1 MCEDLAMARTTSIP
15 LVDHTLLSQ
24 PESAADAILV
34 GSPAW
39 YAWLTDATSFAFRS
53 DHGTFTA
60 HKERRGHAREYWKA
74 YRRRAGRL
82 YRAYLGKSVEL
93 TLERLNAVAADLAGG
108 VADAIS
114 TTFDASLDI
123 TRDVMAVAE
132 DARKRHVA
140 SDAQHSTLDQP
151 DNVRN
156 RHTSTPA
163 LVPDDAQSLHLLATK
178 LAVPPYRANLLPRP
192 RLVEQLDVAIR
203 QGRKLILISAPA
215 GFGKTTAVVEWLH
228 QRMKDEG
235 RRMKNGD
242 ANATSHPSS
251 FIVHPFKVAWLSLDD
266 QDNHLGQF
274 LAYLI
279 AALET
284 LRPGIGADA
293 WALLRT
299 LAEQPPTQA
308 ILTILVNALADS
320 DDQVVLVLDDYH
332 TITLQPIHEA
342 VAFLLDRMPTQMH
355 VVMTSRAD
363 PPLPLAR
370 LRVRGS
376 LTEVRAAD
384 LRFTP
389 DEATA
394 LFDRVHGIHLPSD
407 AVTALESRTE
417 GWIAGLQ
424 LAALSLQQQEAAQ
437 IPAFLADFTG
447 SHHYVFDYLADE
459 VFQRQPD
466 AVRTF
471 LMQTA
476 ILARLCG
483 PLCDAVTGRGQGQT
497 MLEYLDQTNLFLIRL
512 DSRRHWYRY
521 HHLFQDF
528 LRERMERAIDRTGL
542 ALLHRRASAWFEQQG
557 LLGEA
562 VDHALSAQAWE
573 DAMRWLSPIMGN
585 EQFYDYYLD
594 WPRWLAVLPDSALQ
608 ADPDLCLRLAWI
620 LVLTGHAEA
629 AERPLGLA
637 ESIWRAAGNQLKVGE
652 LLGYH
657 ALALGFKEDF
667 PRAMQLAQQ
676 ALAKLPADAI
686 EQLGVPCFVLGYSNL
701 WFGHIGSA
709 TSLLTTA
716 LKAFQGSN
724 ERLLLLA
731 AAAALA
737 WASQLQ
743 GQIQRAAALYQDVI
757 HRAGDTTHLQQ
768 PVVYCRL
775 GMLCYEWNDLAA
787 AEHTLREGFAVGQR
801 TGRGRYFPN
810 AYSALA
816 RVLWARGDIARATD
830 MIEQALAAA
839 RLLDSPPNLAEA
851 VMWQAWL
858 WLVQGDLPAAVH
870 WLTTLALNAEDEV
883 VYERQAEYLMLARI
897 RIAQERQAPGSVD
910 IDAIVC
916 LLDRLLR
923 AAQADGRMY
932 DRIAILALVSHAHA
946 TQPDPNQALVSLAEA
961 LALAEPEGYIRTF
974 VDEGAPMRS
983 LLRAQR
989 AHLPASEMNTRLLA
1003 YIDRLLEAFPQ
1014 DVPAGPPESTIS
1026 QPLSERERAVLQ
1038 LIADGR
1044 SVQEIATLLVISA
1057 HTART
1062 HIKNIYAKLDAHNR
1076 IQAVE
1081 QARTLQ
1087 LL

>member
-1 MCEDLAMARTTSIP
+1 VWKDLAMARTRSIP
-15 LVDHTLLSQ
+15 LVDRIFLAQS
-24 PESAADAILV
+24 ESAADAILV

-39 YAWLTDATSFAFRS
+39 YAWLTNATSFAFRS
-53 DHGTFTA
+53 DYGTFTA

-93 TLERLNAVAADLAGG
+93 TLERLNAVAADLARG

-114 TTFDASLDI
+114 TTTFGASPGI
-123 TRDVMAVAE
+123 THDVVEVAE
-132 DARKRHVA
+132 DARKRHTA
-140 SDAQHSTLDQP
+140 SVAQHSTLDQP
-151 DNVRN
+151 V
-156 RHTSTPA
+156 HVPVHYTSTPA
-163 LVPDDAQSLHLLATK
+163 LVADDARPLHLLATK
-178 LAVPPYRANLLPRP
+178 LAIPPSRANLVPRQ

-215 GFGKTTAVVEWLH
+215 GFGKTTAVVEWLST
-228 QRMKDEG
+228 KAEG
-235 RRMKNGD
+235 RRMKD
-242 ANATSHPSS
+242 EVTQQSLHPSS
-251 FIVHPFKVAWLSLDD
+251 LFLHPFQVAWLALDD

-308 ILTILVNALADS
+308 ILTVLVNALADS

-332 TITLQPIHEA
+332 AINLQAIHEA

-394 LFDRVHGIHLPSD
+394 LFDRFPGIHLPSD

-424 LAALSLQQQEAAQ
+424 LAVLSLQQQDAAQ

-447 SHHYVFDYLADE
+447 SHRYVFDYLADE

-483 PLCDAVTGRGQGQT
+483 PLCDAVMGQESGQA
-497 MLEYLDQTNLFLIRL
+497 MLEYLDQANLFLIRL

-528 LRERMERAIDRTGL
+528 LHERMERAIDRVGL
-542 ALLHRRASAWFEQQG
+542 ALLHRRASAWFEQHH

-562 VDHALSAQAWE
+562 VDHALSAQAWG
-573 DAMRWLSPIMGN
+573 DAVRWLSPIMGD

-594 WPRWLAVLPDSALQ
+594 WPRWLAALPDAVLQ
-608 ADPDLCLRLAWI
+608 ANPELCLRLARI
-620 LVLTGHAEA
+620 LILIGHIEA
-629 AERPLGLA
+629 AERPLRLA
-637 ESIWRAAGNQLKVGE
+637 EMPWQAAGNQPKLGE
-652 LLGYH
+652 LLGYR
-657 ALALGFKEDF
+657 ALALVFKRDF
-667 PRAMQLAQQ
+667 SHAMQLAQQ
-676 ALAKLPADAI
+676 ALAKLPEDAI
-686 EQLGVPCFVLGYSNL
+686 EQRGVSSYVLGYSTL
-701 WFGHIGSA
+701 SLGHVGLAADLLSA
-709 TSLLTTA
+709 THV
-716 LKAFQGSN
+716 AFQSSSD
-724 ERLLLLA
+724 RLLLLA
-731 AAAALA
+731 AAVGVTR
-737 WASQLQ
+737 ASQFQ
-743 GQIQRAAALYQDVI
+743 GQLQLAAALYHDVI
-757 HRAGDTTHLQQ
+757 RRAGDATHQQQ
-768 PVVYCRL
+768 PAVYFFLGRL
-775 GMLCYEWNDLAA
+775 YYEWNDLAS
-787 AEHTLREGFAVGQR
+787 AERALHEGIAVGQR
-801 TGRGRYFPN
+801 TGRGRYWPS
-810 AYSALA
+810 AYAALA
-816 RVLWARGDIARATD
+816 WVRWARGDTAQTTFMLD
-830 MIEQALAAA
+830 QALASA
-839 RLLDSPPNLAEA
+839 RLLDSPPHIVEAETR
-851 VMWQAWL
+851 QAGL
-858 WLVQGDLPAAVH
+858 WLAQGDLAAAVG
-870 WLTTLALNAEDEV
+870 WLATRALNVDDEV
-883 VYERQAEYLMLARI
+883 SYQRLPEYLLFARI
-897 RIAQERQAPGSVD
+897 RIAQEQQTPGSVD
-910 IDAIVC
+910 LDTIVSM
-916 LLDRLLR
+916 LDRLCK
-923 AAQADGRMY
+923 AAQADERMY
-932 DRIAILALVSHAHA
+932 DKITILALTALA
-946 TQPDPNQALVSLAEA
+946 YAAQPDPDQALVSLAKA

-983 LLRAQR
+983 LLMAQR
-989 AHLPASEMNTRLLA
+989 AHLPASEMNARLLA
-1003 YIDRLLEAFPQ
+1003 YIDRLLKAFPQ
-1014 DVPAGPPESTIS
+1014 DVPAGPPESTIF
-1026 QPLSERERAVLQ
+1026 QLLSERERAVLQ

-1081 QARTLQ
+1081 RARALD